1 MDRHFLFYVWLSG
14 VYSNAKTLKFLF
26 SLRFLPLRIITRPL
40 SKLRLTLSLPSLLF
54 QLRHPAV
61 FLVESLIPDFENFI
75 LQFLH
80 PCVPFF
86 IAIWIDQFS
95 IIACFFFFL
104 RSFVFFRFLRFFRFP
119 RVRSSRSRAT
129 DSRSL
134 IYTHKYMKICL
145 VTATA
150 IQSAVQEPPIKPKTE
165 RDI

>member
-14 VYSNAKTLKFLF
+14 VYSNAKTLKFVF
-26 SLRFLPLRIITRPL
+26 SFRFFPLRIITRPL
-40 SKLRLTLSLPSLLF
+40 SKPHLTLSLPSLLF

-61 FLVESLIPDFENFI
+61 FPVESLIPDFEIFTPLRPLFYCNLNRSIFNHC
-75 LQFLH
+75 LFLL
-80 PCVPFF
+80 
-86 IAIWIDQFS
+86 FS
-95 IIACFFFFL
+95 SFFL
-104 RSFVFFRFLRFFRFP
+104 LFFRFP